1 MHERDYVKFLS
12 VAEQIKN
19 CELVGREFTKKE
31 FDKIFKGTKK
41 NPSNVS
47 LDWLR
52 NNGVCDGRIVYTRY
66 GSSRNTIPFIKVVR
80 EETFEMPLS
89 ENSFGYGEKT
99 KTVRKIDNGEI
110 VNCNMDMFEKDE
122 FYRDAVIAKM
132 GDCAIVETE
141 KTTFMAK
148 KYYYMIDISAIN
160 SVDIKGFK
168 MYYREKLEKNLK
180 AQEKKLQNL
189 KKVLANF

>member
-1 MHERDYVKFLS
+1 MNLSRDYAKFLS
-12 VAEQIKN
+12 VVSQIKN
-19 CELVGREFTKKE
+19 CDLIGKEFTKKE

-41 NPSNVS
+41 NPSDIS

-52 NNGVCDGRIVYTRY
+52 YNGARDGRVTYNRY
-66 GSSRNTIPFIKVVR
+66 GNKKVTPFVKVVR

-89 ENSFGYGEKT
+89 ENSLDYGK
-99 KTVRKIDNGEI
+99 KIKAVRKIGSGEI
-110 VNCNMDMFEKDE
+110 VNCNIDMFEKDE

-148 KYYYMIDISAIN
+148 KYFYMIDIDAIN
-160 SVDIKGFK
+160 SINIERYT
-168 MYYREKLEKNLK
+168 MLCREIYEDKLAK
-180 AQEKKLQNL
+180 ARKEVARLE
-189 KKVLANF
+189 KVLANF

>member
-66 GSSRNTIPFIKVVR
+66 GGSRNTIPFIKVVR

-89 ENSFGYGEKT
+89 ENSFDYGEKT

-110 VNCNMDMFEKDE
+110 VNCNIDMFEKDE